1 MPKKDAQND
10 LTPKTKDLIPRRN
23 CPICGGNLEDGT
35 TTYTADLD
43 FGLVVV
49 RKVPAKVCSQCGED
63 WIDPDIASKLEETVA
78 QAREKGTEF
87 EVITYNSKVAS

>member
-1 MPKKDAQND
+1 MNKRK
-10 LTPKTKDLIPRRN
+10 
-23 CPICGGNLEDGT
+23 CPICGGNLEEGA

-63 WIDPDIASKLEETVA
+63 WIKPNIASKLEETITE
-78 QAREKGTEF
+78 ARTKGTEF
-87 EVITYNSKVAS
+87 EVLTYDNKVASK

>member
-1 MPKKDAQND
+1 MNKRK
-10 LTPKTKDLIPRRN
+10 
-23 CPICGGNLEDGT
+23 CPICGGNLEEGT

-49 RKVPAKVCSQCGED
+49 RKVPAKVCSQCGEN
-63 WIDPDIASKLEETVA
+63 WIGPDIASKLEETVA

-87 EVITYNSKVAS
+87 EVLTYDNKATTP

>member
-1 MPKKDAQND
+1 MNKRKP
-10 LTPKTKDLIPRRN
+10 
-23 CPICGGNLEDGT
+23 PICGGNLEGGT

-63 WIDPDIASKLEETVA
+63 WIDPDTASKLEETVTE
-78 QAREKGTEF
+78 ARTKGTEF
-87 EVITYNSKVAS
+87 EVLRYDDKVASK

>member
-1 MPKKDAQND
+1 MNKRK
-10 LTPKTKDLIPRRN
+10 
-23 CPICGGNLEDGT
+23 CPTRGKNLEDGT

-63 WIDPDIASKLEETVA
+63 WIDPDTASKLEETVTE
-78 QAREKGTEF
+78 ARTKGTEF
-87 EVITYNSKVAS
+87 EVLRCDDKVASK